1 MPSFR
6 LTLSCAL
13 VVASLALAQEAAPAA
28 PATPPAPP
36 PPADEIKRVM
46 DYQENG
52 KDRGPALLELTPC
65 TKVDNT
71 KGSPTANTCI
81 EPVTGPVKKG
91 TTVFAWTLWFCP
103 KDGKYE
109 DVSIQFLHEG
119 QVRSTV
125 DVTIQ
130 GLARTRTW
138 RGYSLTKPGK
148 WEIKI
153 LRGTQELGATSVT
166 VEKDGK

>member
-1 MPSFR
+1 MPSLR
-6 LTLSCAL
+6 LSLSCAAII
-13 VVASLALAQEAAPAA
+13 ASSVLAQTANPAA
-28 PATPPAPP
+28 PTEPP
-36 PPADEIKRVM
+36 PSADEIKRVM

-52 KDRGPALLELTPC
+52 KDRGPALLELIPC
-65 TKVDNT
+65 LKVDNT
-71 KGSPTANTCI
+71 KGSATANTCI
-81 EPVTGPVKKG
+81 EPVSGPVKKG

-125 DVTIQ
+125 DVTVQ

-138 RGYSLTKPGK
+138 RGSSLTKPGK
-148 WEIKI
+148 WQIKV
-153 LRGTQELGATSVT
+153 LRGAQELGATT
-166 VEKDGK
+166 VVVEDVK

>member
-1 MPSFR
+1 MSLR
-6 LTLSCAL
+6 LALLVAAVLS
-13 VVASLALAQEAAPAA
+13 STALAQQAAPAA
-28 PATPPAPP
+28 APEPP
-36 PPADEIKRVM
+36 PPADEIKRVL

-52 KDRGPALLELTPC
+52 KDRGPALLELVPC
-65 TKVDNT
+65 TRVDT
-71 KGSPTANTCI
+71 SKGSETANTCI

-103 KDGKYE
+103 KGGKYE
-109 DVSIQFLHEG
+109 DVMIQFLHEG

-125 DVTIQ
+125 DITIQ

-153 LRGTQELGATSVT
+153 LRGAQEVGGTT
-166 VEKDGK
+166 VQVQP

>member
-1 MPSFR
+1 MSIRFV
-6 LTLSCAL
+6 LLGAA
-13 VVASLALAQEAAPAA
+13 VVSSLALAQDTAPAK
-28 PATPPAPP
+28 PVEPP

-46 DYQENG
+46 EYQEHG
-52 KDRGPALLELTPC
+52 KDRGPALLEITAC
-65 TKVDNT
+65 AKVDNE
-71 KGSPTANTCI
+71 KGSATANTCI

-103 KDGKYE
+103 RDGKYE

-153 LRGTQELGATSVT
+153 LRGAQELGGTSVT
-166 VEKDGK
+166 VAP

>member
-1 MPSFR
+1 M
-6 LTLSCAL
+6 TLR
-13 VVASLALAQEAAPAA
+13 LALAAVALSTAALAQDAA
-28 PATPPAPP
+28 APAPP

-46 DYQENG
+46 EYQENG
-52 KDRGPALLELTPC
+52 KDRGPALLEVIPC

-71 KGSPTANTCI
+71 KGSATANTCI

-103 KDGKYE
+103 KDGNYE
-109 DVSIQFLHEG
+109 DVAIQFLHEG

-125 DVTIQ
+125 DVTIK

-148 WEIKI
+148 WQIKI
-153 LRGTQELGATSVT
+153 LRGSAELGGTSVT
-166 VEKDGK
+166 VTE

>member
-1 MPSFR
+1 MSIR
-6 LTLSCAL
+6 LAL
-13 VVASLALAQEAAPAA
+13 LGAAVASSIALAQEAAPA
-28 PATPPAPP
+28 PATPAEPP

-46 DYQENG
+46 DYQEHG
-52 KDRGPALLELTPC
+52 KDRGPALLDLVAC

-71 KGSPTANTCI
+71 KGSDTVNTCI
-81 EPVTGPVKKG
+81 EPVSGPVKKG

-103 KDGKYE
+103 KGGKYE
-109 DVSIQFLHEG
+109 DVMIQFVHEG

-153 LRGTQELGATSVT
+153 LKGDKELGGTT
-166 VEKDGK
+166 VQVSP

>member
-1 MPSFR
+1 MKLRTVLFS
-6 LTLSCAL
+6 AA
-13 VVASLALAQEAAPAA
+13 VASSIALAQEAATAPAA
-28 PATPPAPP
+28 PLEPP

-52 KDRGPALLELTPC
+52 KDRGPALLELVAC
-65 TKVDNT
+65 AKVDNT
-71 KGSPTANTCI
+71 KGSPTANTCV
-81 EPVTGPVKKG
+81 EPVSGPVKKG

-103 KDGKYE
+103 RDGKYE

-153 LRGTQELGATSVT
+153 LRGDKELGGTSVT
-166 VEKDGK
+166 VAP